1 MKSNIDA
8 LLIEDSC
15 SDAQLVKTII
25 NSSDSEKPKL
35 HHVARFREALEI
47 LRTSTFDVVLLDLN
61 LPDGRGLKLI
71 KQLKQLVPKTP
82 IVVLTGLQ
90 DQAMA
95 NAALQEGA
103 QDYVIKSDTFSPARL
118 SQLGHTTIGNLLV
131 QRLQCAIKRTEL
143 AQKSEIKQE
152 RYALIAQGA
161 NDGIW
166 DWDLTNNRIYYS
178 PQWQSRLGLY
188 SYDCSSSP
196 DEWLSRIH
204 PEDQAHFEQKL
215 QGYLTGEYQQ
225 FHCEYRI
232 RHVNGDYLWVLT
244 RGAALWDE
252 AGVPYRIAGSQT
264 DMTAVCA
271 KRVYSLSPDQDF
283 AQTTLHS
290 IAIGII
296 SNLASL
302 HLENDRYSE
311 AVPLLEGA
319 LMMRKWLLGDT
330 HFDVAL
336 NLYRLATLYDDQ
348 GRYKKAEALYRGAL
362 GLFEENLG
370 PEHAYTNAIR
380 IKVLLISRMN
390 QIINI

>member
-35 HHVARFREALEI
+35 HHVKRFREALEI
-47 LRTSTFDVVLLDLN
+47 LETNTFDVVLLDLN

-82 IVVLTGLQ
+82 IVVFTGLQ

-95 NAALQEGA
+95 DAALQEGA
-103 QDYVIKSDTFSPARL
+103 QDYVVKSDTFSPVRL
-118 SQLGHTTIGNLLV
+118 SQLGHTNIGNLLV
-131 QRLQCAIKRTEL
+131 QRLQYAIKRTEL

-166 DWDLTNNRIYYS
+166 DWDLSNNRIYYS

-188 SYDCSSSP
+188 SHDCSNSP
-196 DEWLSRIH
+196 DEWLLRIH
-204 PEDQAHFEQKL
+204 PEDQTHFKQKL
-215 QGYLTGEYQQ
+215 QDYLAGEYQQ

-232 RHVNGDYLWVLT
+232 QHANGDYLWVLT
-244 RGAALWDE
+244 RGTALWDE
-252 AGVPYRIAGSQT
+252 AGIPYRIVGSQT
-264 DMTAVCA
+264 DMTAV
-271 KRVYSLSPDQDF
+271 KRVHRGQQKQGF
-283 AQTTLHS
+283 AQTTLQT

-302 HLENDRYSE
+302 YLESDRYSE
-311 AVPLLEGA
+311 AAPLLEGT
-319 LMMRKWLLGDT
+319 LTMRKWLLGDT
-330 HFDVAL
+330 HFDVAI
-336 NLYRLATLYDDQ
+336 NLYQLAILYDDQ
-348 GRYKKAEALYRGAL
+348 GRYKKAEALYREAL
-362 GLFEENLG
+362 QLFEENLG
-370 PEHAYTNAIR
+370 SKHTYTNVIR

-390 QIINI
+390 QVIGI